1 MFGIAQYG
9 EAYRSGSLTPNQ
21 VIADHIGYAKKVSQ
35 KCNAISVLNPKAEE
49 LAEASAERFS
59 QGKVKGPLDGVP
71 VVVKDSYHMKGL
83 KRWHGSA
90 IHDGDD
96 PSAFSSEPIQKLEA
110 AGAVIVAKTT
120 MPDMGMLGSGI
131 SSQFGIVRNPWDLSK
146 SPGGS
151 SSGVGASLA
160 SGLAAFGLGTDIAG
174 SVRCLPAIVALRPSS
189 LLRKES
195 PILQQA

>member
-160 SGLAAFGLGTDIAG
+160 SGLAAFGL
-174 SVRCLPAIVALRPSS
+174 
-189 LLRKES
+189 
-195 PILQQA
+195 

>member
-160 SGLAAFGLGTDIAG
+160 SGLAAFGLI
-174 SVRCLPAIVALRPSS
+174 SQVRYVCLPAIVALRPSS

>member
-96 PSAFSSEPIQKLEA
+96 RSADAIGRRSPTVRRARRRASRLPPPAPAGRA
-110 AGAVIVAKTT
+110 APHIPASHRPRRQGWYGRK
-120 MPDMGMLGSGI
+120 
-131 SSQFGIVRNPWDLSK
+131 VRN
-146 SPGGS
+146 
-151 SSGVGASLA
+151 
-160 SGLAAFGLGTDIAG
+160 
-174 SVRCLPAIVALRPSS
+174 
-189 LLRKES
+189 
-195 PILQQA
+195 